1 MQSIQLY
8 IEGQRVDMFKDE
20 SVSITQSIQNVKD
33 IAKVFTE
40 FTKTFTLPASK
51 ANNKIFKHYYNF
63 DITGGFDARTKKDA
77 TLELNHLPFKKGKIK
92 LEGVDLQNR
101 KPKSYRITFFGNT
114 VTLKDLLGE
123 DKLSALTEL
132 NKYNELFA
140 SADLKR
146 ALQRNPSRDSIGTVD
161 SISGTSI
168 TDSSGF
174 GTVSV
179 GDLITNTSTN
189 ETTYITATPVST
201 VIVLNE
207 QIFTAGQDYEI
218 ANHVLAPIITHSKR
232 LYYDSGD
239 NTHNTG
245 NLYYGSGQKHGLA
258 WNELKYAL
266 RVHKIIEAIESR
278 YGITFST
285 DFFNTSNDA
294 YYDLYMWLHRKKG
307 VVSGGTQVAS
317 FTNLVNGWTAGTGT
331 GNVTYLAEMLNSYTL
346 KINSPF
352 AQSFRVELQRTS
364 TTPYDVSIARDG
376 IEVLS
381 VTNITSTYKFISLNP
396 YIQVGSTYTLTLT
409 YATAVTFTDIE
420 WGVFYPPFT
429 QNQFFSTGSYTAP
442 ADFEFVISEQI
453 PEMKVIDFLTG
464 LFKMFN
470 LTTFVEEDGTIY
482 VDTLD
487 DFYANKKSISTAYDI
502 SEFVD
507 VNSSQVNVALPY
519 REISFS
525 YDDTDTFLAATHNQ
539 LFGQEWAKTD
549 YTQTDDDGNIVDGS
563 LYDVVT
569 PFGHPK
575 YERLVDLDT
584 SNNTDI
590 QWGWSVDD
598 NQDSYIGK
606 PLLFYP
612 VYTNP
617 SETISFVEFVDAD
630 GNYDSHVPISESVN
644 MPSNSVSFSSGT
656 STANINFKLE
666 KNEYT
671 GDDSFTGT
679 LFENYYSNYITNV
692 FNTKNRITKVKAYLP
707 LRILLNFTLADRFD
721 INGKRYKINSI
732 ETNLATGESNIE
744 LLNEL

>member
-1 MQSIQLY
+1 MQSIQIY

-20 SVSITQSIQNVKD
+20 SVNITQSIQNVKD

-51 ANNKIFKHYYNF
+51 TNNKIFKHYYNF

-77 TLELNHLPFKKGKIK
+77 TLELNYLPFKKGKIK

-132 NKYNELFA
+132 NSLNETF
-140 SADLKR
+140 SSSDIKS
-146 ALQRNPSRDSIGTVD
+146 ALQRSPASNDV
-161 SISGTSI
+161 
-168 TDSSGF
+168 
-174 GTVSV
+174 VV
-179 GDLITNTSTN
+179 
-189 ETTYITATPVST
+189 
-201 VIVLNE
+201 
-207 QIFTAGQDYEI
+207 
-218 ANHVLAPIITHSKR
+218 PIITHSKR

-266 RVHKIIEAIESR
+266 RVHKIIEAIEDR
-278 YGITFST
+278 YDITFST
-285 DFFNTSNDA
+285 DFFNTTNDA
-294 YYDLYMWLHRKKG
+294 YYKLFMWLHRKKG
-307 VVSGGTQVAS
+307 VVSGGTQVTS

-331 GNVTYLAEMLNSYTL
+331 GNVTYLSEMLNSYTL
-346 KINSPF
+346 RINSAF
-352 AQSFRVELQRTS
+352 AQFFQLELQRTS
-364 TTPYDVSIARDG
+364 TTAYDVSIARDG
-376 IEVLS
+376 IEIYS
-381 VTNITSTYKFISLNP
+381 ETNITSTYKSINLST
-396 YIQVGSTYTLTLT
+396 YSQSGSTYTLTLT
-409 YATAVTFTDIE
+409 YATAITFTDIE
-420 WGVFYPPFT
+420 WTTTYPPFS
-429 QNQFFSTGSYTAP
+429 QNQFHNTGSYTAP
-442 ADFEFVISEQI
+442 AEFEFVISEQI

-470 LTTFVEEDGTIY
+470 LTTFVEKDGTIY

-507 VNSSQVNVALPY
+507 VKSSQVNVALPY

-525 YDDTDTFLAATHNQ
+525 YEDTDTFLAATHNQ

-549 YTQTDDDGNIVDGS
+549 YSQTDDDGNIVDGTRYS
-563 LYDVVT
+563 IEA

-584 SNNTDI
+584 ESQTDI
-590 QWGWSVDD
+590 QWGYSVDD
-598 NQDSYIGK
+598 NQESYIGK

-612 VYTNP
+612 VHTNP
-617 SETISFVEFVDAD
+617 SETISFIDVVNAD
-630 GNYDSHVPISESVN
+630 GTYNTHSAVSGSVN

-671 GDDSFTGT
+671 GDSSFTGT
-679 LFENYYSNYITNV
+679 LFENYYSTYITDV

>member
-51 ANNKIFKHYYNF
+51 TNNKIFKHYYNF

-101 KPKSYRITFFGNT
+101 RPKSYRITFFGNT
-114 VTLKDLLGE
+114 ITLKDLLGE
-123 DKLSALTEL
+123 DKLNSLTSL
-132 NKYNELFA
+132 NSLNETFA
-140 SADLKR
+140 SANIKT
-146 ALQRNPSRDSIGTVD
+146 ALQRDPASNDV
-161 SISGTSI
+161 
-168 TDSSGF
+168 
-174 GTVSV
+174 VV
-179 GDLITNTSTN
+179 
-189 ETTYITATPVST
+189 
-201 VIVLNE
+201 
-207 QIFTAGQDYEI
+207 
-218 ANHVLAPIITHSKR
+218 PIITHSKR
-232 LYYDSGD
+232 IYYDSGD
-239 NTHNTG
+239 NTHDTG

-258 WNELKYAL
+258 WEELKYAL
-266 RVHKIIEAIESR
+266 RIHKIIEAIQTK

-285 DFFNTSNDA
+285 DFFNSSNDV

-307 VVSGGTQVAS
+307 KVSSGTQVPS
-317 FTNLVNGWTAGTGT
+317 FVNVVDLTGATSATTPSSSLPVSIIST
-331 GNVTYLAEMLNSYTL
+331 GNLSVVNPSGTTVNRFRLTL
-346 KINSPF
+346 SRSGSN
-352 AQSFRVELQRTS
+352 
-364 TTPYDVSIARDG
+364 PYDISIARDG
-376 IEVLS
+376 VEVFS
-381 VTNITSTYKFISLNP
+381 ESGITSTSKVIDIDSFWTTAA
-396 YIQVGSTYTLTLT
+396 VYTVTLT
-409 YATAVTFTDIE
+409 YTSVLTFTNIE
-420 WGVFYPPFT
+420 WDTRLIDGGT
-429 QNQFFSTGSYTAP
+429 LITTTHDTGSYTAP
-442 ADFEFVISEQI
+442 TDFEFIISEQI
-453 PEMKVIDFLTG
+453 PEIKVIDFLTG

-470 LTTFVEEDGTIY
+470 LTTFVEDSGTIY

-487 DFYANKKSISTAYDI
+487 NFYANKKSISTAYDI

-507 VNSSQVNVALPY
+507 VKSSQVNIALPY

-525 YDDTDTFLAATHNQ
+525 FEDTDTFLAATHNQ
-539 LFGQEWAKTD
+539 LFNQEWAKTD
-549 YTQTDDDGNIVDGS
+549 FTQTDDSGNIVDGS
-563 LYDVVT
+563 LYSVVA

-575 YERLVDLDT
+575 YERLLNLD
-584 SNNTDI
+584 NEAQTDI
-590 QWGWSVDD
+590 QVGWSVDD
-598 NQDSYIGK
+598 NQESYIGK

-617 SETISFVEFVDAD
+617 SESISFIDLVNAD
-630 GNYDSHVPISESVN
+630 GTYNTHSEITGSVN

-656 STANINFKLE
+656 STANINFNLE

-671 GDDSFTGT
+671 GDSSFTGT
-679 LFENYYSNYITNV
+679 LFQNYYNTYITNV
-692 FNTKNRITKVKAYLP
+692 FNTKNRLTKVKVYLT

-732 ETNLATGESNIE
+732 DTNLATGESNIE

>member
-1 MQSIQLY
+1 
-8 IEGQRVDMFKDE
+8 MFKDE

-51 ANNKIFKHYYNF
+51 TNNKIFKHYYNF

-77 TLELNHLPFKKGKIK
+77 TLELNYLPFKKGKIK

-123 DKLSALTEL
+123 DKLNALTSL
-132 NKYNELFA
+132 NSLNETF
-140 SADLKR
+140 SSSDIKT
-146 ALQRNPSRDSIGTVD
+146 ALQRNPASNDV
-161 SISGTSI
+161 
-168 TDSSGF
+168 
-174 GTVSV
+174 VV
-179 GDLITNTSTN
+179 
-189 ETTYITATPVST
+189 
-201 VIVLNE
+201 
-207 QIFTAGQDYEI
+207 
-218 ANHVLAPIITHSKR
+218 PIITHTKR

-245 NLYYGSGQKHGLA
+245 NLYYQSGNKHGLA

-266 RVHKIIEAIESR
+266 RVHKIIEAIEDR
-278 YGITFST
+278 YNITFST
-285 DFFNTSNDA
+285 DFFNTSNDV

-307 VVSGGTQVAS
+307 VVSSGTQVAS
-317 FTNLVNGWTAGTGT
+317 FTNLVNGWTVGYGTTTPT
-331 GNVTYLAEMLNSYTL
+331 GRPPASQMITTSSLRWALPTGASATNFDLILT
-346 KINSPF
+346 
-352 AQSFRVELQRTS
+352 RTS
-364 TTPYDVSIARDG
+364 ATPYDISITRNGVEIYAESNIVSTSKTID
-376 IEVLS
+376 
-381 VTNITSTYKFISLNP
+381 ITSYFSSLSL
-396 YIQVGSTYTLTLT
+396 YSVTLT
-409 YATAVTFTDIE
+409 YSTSITFTNIQ
-420 WGVFYPPFT
+420 WST
-429 QNQFFSTGSYTAP
+429 QYFSSTLGTVVTTHDTGSYTTP

-453 PEMKVIDFLTG
+453 PEIKVIDFLTG
-464 LFKMFN
+464 IFKMFN
-470 LTTFVEEDGTIY
+470 LTTFVEDDGTIY

-507 VNSSQVNVALPY
+507 VKSSQVNVALPY

-525 YDDTDTFLAATHNQ
+525 YEDTDTFLAATHNQ
-539 LFGQEWAKTD
+539 LFNQEWAKTD
-549 YTQTDDDGNIVDGS
+549 YSQTDDDGNVVDGS
-563 LYDVVT
+563 LYNVIA

-584 SNNTDI
+584 SSQTDI
-590 QWGWSVDD
+590 QWGYSVDD
-598 NQDSYIGK
+598 NQESYIGK

-617 SETISFVEFVDAD
+617 SETISFIDVVNDD
-630 GNYDSHVPISESVN
+630 GTYNSHSAVSGSVN

-671 GDDSFTGT
+671 GDSSFTGT
-679 LFENYYSNYITNV
+679 LFENYYSTYITDV

>member
-51 ANNKIFKHYYNF
+51 TNNKIFKHYYNF

-101 KPKSYRITFFGNT
+101 RPKSYRITFFGNT
-114 VTLKDLLGE
+114 ITLKDLLGE
-123 DKLSALTEL
+123 DKLNSLTSL
-132 NKYNELFA
+132 NSLNETFA
-140 SADLKR
+140 SANIKT
-146 ALQRNPSRDSIGTVD
+146 ALQRDPASNDV
-161 SISGTSI
+161 
-168 TDSSGF
+168 
-174 GTVSV
+174 VV
-179 GDLITNTSTN
+179 
-189 ETTYITATPVST
+189 
-201 VIVLNE
+201 
-207 QIFTAGQDYEI
+207 
-218 ANHVLAPIITHSKR
+218 PIITHSKR
-232 LYYDSGD
+232 IYYDSGD
-239 NTHNTG
+239 NTHDTG

-258 WNELKYAL
+258 WEELKYAL
-266 RVHKIIEAIESR
+266 RIHKIIEAIQTK

-285 DFFNTSNDA
+285 DFFNSSNDV

-307 VVSGGTQVAS
+307 KVSSGTQVPS
-317 FTNLVNGWTAGTGT
+317 FVNVVDLTGATSATTPSSSLPVSIIST
-331 GNVTYLAEMLNSYTL
+331 GNLSVVNPSGTTVNRFRLTL
-346 KINSPF
+346 SRSGSN
-352 AQSFRVELQRTS
+352 
-364 TTPYDVSIARDG
+364 PYDISIARDG
-376 IEVLS
+376 VEVFS
-381 VTNITSTYKFISLNP
+381 ESGITSTSKVIDIDSFWTTAA
-396 YIQVGSTYTLTLT
+396 VYTVTLT
-409 YATAVTFTDIE
+409 YTSVLTFTNIE
-420 WGVFYPPFT
+420 WDTRLIDGGT
-429 QNQFFSTGSYTAP
+429 LITTTHDTGSYTAP
-442 ADFEFVISEQI
+442 TDFEFIISEQI
-453 PEMKVIDFLTG
+453 PEIKVIDFLTG

-470 LTTFVEEDGTIY
+470 LTTFVEDSGTIY

-487 DFYANKKSISTAYDI
+487 NFYANKKSISTAYDI

-507 VNSSQVNVALPY
+507 VKSSQVNIALPY

-525 YDDTDTFLAATHNQ
+525 FEDTDTFLAATHNQ
-539 LFGQEWAKTD
+539 LFNQEWAKTD
-549 YTQTDDDGNIVDGS
+549 FTQTDDSGNIVDGS
-563 LYDVVT
+563 LYSVVA

-575 YERLVDLDT
+575 YERLLNLD
-584 SNNTDI
+584 NEAQTDI
-590 QWGWSVDD
+590 QVGWSVDD
-598 NQDSYIGK
+598 NQESYIGK

-617 SETISFVEFVDAD
+617 SESISFIDLVNAD
-630 GNYDSHVPISESVN
+630 GTYNTHSEITGSVN

-656 STANINFKLE
+656 STANINFNLE

-671 GDDSFTGT
+671 GDSSFTGT
-679 LFENYYSNYITNV
+679 LFQNYYNTYITNV
-692 FNTKNRITKVKAYLP
+692 FNTKNRLTKVKAYLP

-732 ETNLATGESNIE
+732 DTNLATGESNIE

>member
-8 IEGQRVDMFKDE
+8 IEGQRIDMFKDE

-51 ANNKIFKHYYNF
+51 TNNKIFKHYYNF

-123 DKLSALTEL
+123 DKLNALTSL
-132 NKYNELFA
+132 NSLNETF
-140 SADLKR
+140 SSSEIKS
-146 ALQRNPSRDSIGTVD
+146 ALQRNPASNDV
-161 SISGTSI
+161 
-168 TDSSGF
+168 
-174 GTVSV
+174 VV
-179 GDLITNTSTN
+179 
-189 ETTYITATPVST
+189 
-201 VIVLNE
+201 
-207 QIFTAGQDYEI
+207 
-218 ANHVLAPIITHSKR
+218 PIITHTKR

-245 NLYYGSGQKHGLA
+245 NLYYQSGNKHGLA

-266 RVHKIIEAIESR
+266 RIHKIIEAIEDR

-294 YYDLYMWLHRKKG
+294 YYDLFMWLHRKKG
-307 VVSGGTQVAS
+307 IVSSGGQLDEYTKLIDGWSTATGDVSEIVNSSTILITQGSFVDDFDLVLARSTSTPYDISITRNGTEIYAESAITSTNKNINLFPYVQDDAEYTATLTYTSALS
-317 FTNLVNGWTAGTGT
+317 FTNITWELD
-331 GNVTYLAEMLNSYTL
+331 YTL
-346 KINSPF
+346 PF
-352 AQSFRVELQRTS
+352 DPSASES
-364 TTPYDVSIARDG
+364 Y
-376 IEVLS
+376 
-381 VTNITSTYKFISLNP
+381 
-396 YIQVGSTYTLTLT
+396 
-409 YATAVTFTDIE
+409 
-420 WGVFYPPFT
+420 
-429 QNQFFSTGSYTAP
+429 STGSFIAP
-442 ADFEFVISEQI
+442 ADFEFVITEQI
-453 PEMKVIDFLTG
+453 PEIKVIDFLTG

-470 LTTFVEEDGTIY
+470 LTTFVEDDGTIY
-482 VDTLD
+482 VDDLD
-487 DFYANKKSISTAYDI
+487 SFYTNKKSISTAYNI

-507 VNSSQVNVALPY
+507 VKSSQVNVALPY
-519 REISFS
+519 REVSFS
-525 YDDTDTFLAATHNQ
+525 YEDTDTFLAATHNQ
-539 LFGQEWAKTD
+539 LFNQEWSKTD
-549 YTQTDDDGNIVDGS
+549 YSQTDDDGNIVDGS
-563 LYDVVT
+563 LYSVVA

-584 SNNTDI
+584 ESQTDI

-598 NQDSYIGK
+598 NQESYIGK

-617 SETISFVEFVDAD
+617 SETISFIDVVNAD
-630 GNYDSHVPISESVN
+630 GTYNTHSAVSGSVN

-671 GDDSFTGT
+671 GDSSFTGT
-679 LFENYYSNYITNV
+679 LFQNYYSTYITNV